1 MTPIDTRKLSK
12 KKFFDPVEDR
22 KKGRGASLGL
32 LGGRRA
38 SNRAISNFTTQL
50 ATLLEAGLPVVRSLR
65 ILEGQMAPGVLKRT
79 AGQVAEDVE
88 GGNSF
93 SEALAKHP
101 AVFNSLYENMVR
113 AGEAGGVRRN
123 TGARTPPDTVLRRL
137 ADFMEKSEKIRRQIK
152 GAIAYPAVVITFA
165 LLIFIRLMV
174 GVVPKFQEIFAS
186 LGEEL
191 PPYTQALIDASGFMK
206 GNWYLFFLVPA
217 VLFGIFKLVGRTASG
232 RFWIDRIKLLI
243 PIFGGIKRKSI
254 VSRFCRTFG
263 TLLSS
268 GVPIL
273 DSLTIT
279 RGAMANVVVEEALD
293 RVHESMREGE
303 GIAKPLGESRVF
315 DDVLVNMIDVGEET
329 GELDKMLVRASDT
342 YDDEVDT
349 LVKSLTSILEPI
361 LVIVVGGMVFMV
373 MLALFVPLIKLMEN
387 IGQ

>member
-1 MTPIDTRKLSK
+1 MTPIDQRKLSK
-12 KKFFDPVEDR
+12 KKFFDPAAEQEKSSGGGKR
-22 KKGRGASLGL
+22 QL

-38 SNRAISNFTTQL
+38 SPRALTQFTTQL
-50 ATLLEAGLPVVRSLR
+50 ATLLEAGLPIVRSLR

-79 AGQVAEDVE
+79 VGQVSEDVE
-88 GGNSF
+88 GGNSL

-101 AVFNSLYENMVR
+101 KVFPQLYENMAR
-113 AGEAGGVRRN
+113 AGEAGGVL
-123 TGARTPPDTVLRRL
+123 DTVLRRL
-137 ADFMEKSEKIRRQIK
+137 ADFMEKSEKIRRQIR
-152 GAIAYPAVVITFA
+152 GAMAYPVVVVSFA
-165 LLIFIRLMV
+165 ILIFIGLMV
-174 GVVPKFQEIFAS
+174 VVVPKFEEIFAS

-191 PPYTQALIDASGFMK
+191 PTYTQTLIDASRFMQS
-206 GNWYLFFLVPA
+206 NWYLFFVIPLVL
-217 VLFGIFKLVGRTASG
+217 VGIYKLVQRTYRGAY
-232 RFWIDRIKLLI
+232 FIDRVKLAI

-279 RGAMANVVVEEALD
+279 QGAMGNLVVEEALD

-303 GIAKPLGESRVF
+303 GIARPLGSSGAF

-342 YDDEVDT
+342 YDDEVDS

-361 LVIVVGGMVFMV
+361 LVIVVGAMVFFV
-373 MLALFVPLIKLMEN
+373 MLALFVPLIRLMEN

>member
-1 MTPIDTRKLSK
+1 MTPIDTRKPPKK
-12 KKFFDPVEDR
+12 KKFFDPVAER
-22 KKGRGASLGL
+22 KSEGKRRTLPF

-38 SNRAISNFTTQL
+38 SARALTQFTTQL

-65 ILEGQMAPGVLKRT
+65 ILEGQMPPGVLKRT
-79 AGQVAEDVE
+79 TSQVAEDVE
-88 GGNSF
+88 GGNSL

-101 AVFNSLYENMVR
+101 RVFPPLYENMVR
-113 AGEAGGVRRN
+113 AGEAGGLL
-123 TGARTPPDTVLRRL
+123 DSVLRRL
-137 ADFMEKSEKIRRQIK
+137 ADFMEKAERIRRQIR

-165 LLIFIRLMV
+165 LVIFIGLMV
-174 GVVPKFQEIFAS
+174 VVVPKFEEIFAS

-191 PPYTQALIDASGFMK
+191 PTYTQTLIDVSRFMQ
-206 GNWYLFFLVPA
+206 GNWWLFLVIPF
-217 VLFGIFKLVGRTASG
+217 VFVGIYKLVGKTNGG
-232 RFWIDRIKLLI
+232 RYLVDRVKLAV
-243 PIFGGIKRKSI
+243 PIFGGIKRKST

-279 RGAMANVVVEEALD
+279 RGAMGNVVVEEALD

-303 GIAKPLGESRVF
+303 GIAKPLGTSKIF

-342 YDDEVDT
+342 YDDEVDS
-349 LVKSLTSILEPI
+349 LVKSLASILEPV
-361 LVIVVGGMVFMV
+361 LVIFVGAMVFLV
-373 MLALFVPLIKLMEN
+373 MLALFVPLLKLMEN

>member
-113 AGEAGGVRRN
+113 AGEAGGVL
-123 TGARTPPDTVLRRL
+123 DTVLRRL

-165 LLIFIRLMV
+165 LLIFIGLMV
-174 GVVPKFQEIFAS
+174 VVVPKFQEIFAS